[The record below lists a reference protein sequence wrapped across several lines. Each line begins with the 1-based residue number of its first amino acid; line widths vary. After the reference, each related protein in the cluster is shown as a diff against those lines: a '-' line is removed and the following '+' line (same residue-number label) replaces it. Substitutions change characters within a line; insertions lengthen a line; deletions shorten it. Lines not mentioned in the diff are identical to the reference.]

1 MKLNDSQ
8 KLDLLHKAS
17 DITMQAASTGKFA
30 PDSLLDIMELSYK
43 KLISL
48 AEEKKEDS

>member
-1 MKLNDSQ
+1 VKLNDTQ

-17 DITMQAASTGKFA
+17 DIAMQAASTGKFA
-30 PDSLLDIMELSYK
+30 PDSLADILELSYK

-48 AEEKKEDS
+48 AEEKE

>member
-1 MKLNDSQ
+1 MELNDSQ
-8 KLDLLHKAS
+8 KLDLLHKAA

-30 PDSLLDIMELSYK
+30 PDSLTDIMELSYE

-48 AEEKKEDS
+48 AEGKDQSS